1 MIVSAPIKVSVKG
14 SGDKWTVLSIKV
26 RPPFRLANFSSQ
38 MKRITH
44 NAFLNVGISTYKF
57 SLKTQ
62 SNQIRPWIL
71 NWDAEFIS
79 VQVRVVLNLPPHQ
92 LSATF
97 EAGKPCWMIP
107 SEKSIQRRQSQLIPN
122 NETESL
128 KKFKFVGQAWP
139 LRYLCSALWLTD
151 WAIKLIRTNI
161 PWKNEDV
168 WCTQNTNWGSTWYIK
183 LFVYFSITPWTT
195 VN

>member
-97 EAGKPCWMIP
+97 EAGKPRWMIP
-107 SEKSIQRRQSQLIPN
+107 SEKIN
-122 NETESL
+122 TEET
-128 KKFKFVGQAWP
+128 
-139 LRYLCSALWLTD
+139 
-151 WAIKLIRTNI
+151 I
-161 PWKNEDV
+161 
-168 WCTQNTNWGSTWYIK
+168 
-183 LFVYFSITPWTT
+183 T
-195 VN
+195 VNTQQRNGKPEKIQVCWPSLTFAIPLQRSLTNRLSD